1 MRNLE
6 IKKLAKATTSRLKKK
21 FSIRSSGTSTFSCWA
36 SQKSELAG
44 RTGHFD
50 EEISFFQEFLLKNY
64 LLHACY
70 LGFD

>member
-21 FSIRSSGTSTFSCWA
+21 FPFPCWA
-36 SQKSELAG
+36 SQKSELAS

-50 EEISFFQEFLLKNY
+50 KEISFFQEFLLKNY
-64 LLHACY
+64 LLHAYY